1 MKKMRIT
8 LMGDETIDLVDRLCH
23 ITGLNPPSL
32 MALLVRKYG
41 KELEAWVGNPSPPLP
56 QSKPYVPPPLELPT
70 NPGEN
75 LTPIEL

>member
-8 LMGDETIDLVDRLCH
+8 LMGDETVDLVDRLCA

-32 MALLVRKYG
+32 VALLVRKYG
-41 KELEAWVGNPSPPLP
+41 KELEAWIGNPSSSSP
-56 QSKPYVPPPLELPT
+56 QKPYIPPPLELPT